1 MNFLQTN
8 VCTGAANRGVL
19 WKKVFL
25 KISQNLQEN
34 TCVRLCHRCFPV
46 NFAKFLR
53 TTFFIEH
60 LQTTAYVFTH
70 LQYLLSTDF
79 SIFRKPIY
87 LSHLVSAESKQ
98 ILNLKQ
104 KLFHLQL
111 KYGII
116 YVIMWLICE
125 RGQMRIP

>member
-1 MNFLQTN
+1 MKK
-8 VCTGAANRGVL
+8 GVL
-19 WKKVFL
+19 KNFAKSTGF
-25 KISQNLQEN
+25 
-34 TCVRLCHRCFPV
+34 CVRLCHRCFPV

-104 KLFHLQL
+104 KLLHLQL

-116 YVIMWLICE
+116 YVIM
-125 RGQMRIP
+125 